1 MKRPSL
7 SLKTFHSCAAW
18 TLAVFA
24 LSLSLAAASAAQT
37 QSILY
42 SFTNTTDGAVPGSGL
57 ISDAAGNLYGTAQ
70 YSSPGQ
76 GVVFRLSPSAGGGWT
91 ETVLYTFSG
100 SLDGGNPYGGVA
112 MDASGNLYG
121 TTPYGGSA
129 NCGVVYK
136 LKPRPIAPW
145 KESVLHAFRCHADGA
160 NPITSLV
167 LDSSGNIY
175 GTTVYGGNTTTGSGT
190 AFELSPTS
198 TGMYKETLLHTFQGK
213 ADGSLPFAGLTLDS
227 AGNLYGTTVAG
238 GNNACS
244 GGCGVVFELSKSSGA
259 WKFTTLHQFRYGDG
273 WAPEALLTIDSAGN
287 LYGTTEVGGPIN
299 NGGNGYGVVFEVSP
313 NGAGG
318 WSEKTIYAFTG
329 GADGSA
335 SRSPVIFDS
344 AGNLYGANSGVPSYY
359 GTIFKLTPDGSGG
372 WIESNLYDWSSS
384 TYYQGATPIGPI
396 VRDAAGNIYGTNE
409 FGGATAYEFCIQGD
423 GCGTVFEVTP

>member
-1 MKRPSL
+1 MKHPSL
-7 SLKTFHSCAAW
+7 CRNFQSCAAW

-24 LSLSLAAASAAQT
+24 VALSLAATSAAQT
-37 QSILY
+37 QSILH
-42 SFTNTTDGAVPGSGL
+42 SFMDAADGAVPASGL
-57 ISDAAGNLYGTAQ
+57 TSDAAGNLYGTAQ
-70 YSSPGQ
+70 YSSSGQ
-76 GVVFRLSPSAGGGWT
+76 GVVFKLSPTANGIWR
-91 ETVLYTFSG
+91 ETVLHTFSG
-100 SLDGGNPYGGVA
+100 TPDGSNPYGGVA

-121 TTPYGGSA
+121 TTPYGGSS

-136 LKPRPIAPW
+136 LTPRPIAPW
-145 KESVLHAFRCHADGA
+145 REAVIHSFRCDPDGA

-167 LDSSGNIY
+167 LDASGNIY
-175 GTTVYGGNTTTGSGT
+175 GTTTYGGNTTTGSGT
-190 AFELSPTS
+190 AFELSPSSSGGYT
-198 TGMYKETLLHTFQGK
+198 ETLLHTFRGGH
-213 ADGSLPFAGLTLDS
+213 DGALPFAGLTLDS

-238 GNNACS
+238 GSSACS
-244 GGCGVVFELSKSSGA
+244 GGCGVVFELSKSSGVWTFA
-259 WKFTTLHQFRYGDG
+259 TIHQFRYGDG

-299 NGGNGYGVVFEVSP
+299 NGGNGNGVVFEVSP

-318 WSEKTIYAFTG
+318 WTEKTIYAFTG

-344 AGNLYGANSGVPSYY
+344 AGNLYGANSGVPVNF
-359 GTIFKLTPDGSGG
+359 GTIFELTPDGSGG

-384 TYYQGATPIGPI
+384 TYYQGTTPIGPI

-409 FGGATAYEFCIQGD
+409 FGGATAYEYCIQGD